1 MLARSLGQRLGLR
14 ANRRVLFQTLELPSP
29 KVSNSLLS
37 TRCFTSKTSY
47 LMEKITVNVPSMG
60 DSITEG
66 TIVSW
71 TVNVGQSVKEGDVL
85 ALVETDK
92 VTVDIKAQMDGI
104 ITAQFGKQ

>member
-1 MLARSLGQRLGLR
+1 
-14 ANRRVLFQTLELPSP
+14 
-29 KVSNSLLS
+29 
-37 TRCFTSKTSY
+37 
-47 LMEKITVNVPSMG
+47 MEKITVNVPSMG

-104 ITAQFGKQ
+104 ITAHFGKQ